1 MRTLIIIYLAV
12 CGIPHAT
19 FAQRSIHRPQPF
31 FTQQITASWSHAPDT
46 AHVLKNKNL
55 TYWPIFTRFDLEH
68 FRNNQL
74 PHKPITYRYDATR
87 VAHGETID
95 ALLQDCIK
103 RLKRTNS
110 RFSEI
115 GEFKILK
122 DRDFNYRHHSGVLIL
137 KCKKHPFIVKLF
149 MENPYTFTKP
159 YSKGIEPCFFFSMT
173 GGSSRYLTGFTRI
186 KNKQNIADMIDAS
199 PTWRNQVTLPR
210 KWFWMPHDVSWM
222 HIRGDH
228 LRGYGSVDTIEL
240 PGTYAV
246 ISDAI
251 ETDQPAGMFTREKRQ
266 VALDLA
272 RFLDENRL
280 DPHIDNFMIE
290 TGTHKIAIIDTE
302 HFASM
307 TGMQETMQ
315 FSSYKSW
322 YLKLSRKCFKDVM
335 LRSKQ
340 DRNRLL
346 TDDMPE
352 TLQIGW

>member
-1 MRTLIIIYLAV
+1 MRTWITIYLAI
-12 CGIPHAT
+12 CGIPHAIYT
-19 FAQRSIHRPQPF
+19 QRSIHRPQPI
-31 FTQQITASWSHAPDT
+31 FTQYITACWSHKPDT
-46 AHVLKNKNL
+46 KHTLTNKNL
-55 TYWPIFTRFDLEH
+55 SYWPIFTRFNKTH
-68 FRNNQL
+68 FLQNQL
-74 PHKPITYRYDATR
+74 PNAPITYRYDANKY
-87 VAHGETID
+87 VHGQTLST
-95 ALLQDCIK
+95 LLQDCIT
-103 RLKRTNS
+103 RLKKTHS

-122 DRDFNYRHHSGVLIL
+122 DRDFNYRYHSGVLIL

-159 YSKGIEPCFFFSMT
+159 YSKGVEPCFFFSMT

-186 KNKQNIADMIDAS
+186 KNKQNIAHIVDSSHEWKDHI
-199 PTWRNQVTLPR
+199 TLPR
-210 KWFWMPHDVSWM
+210 KWFWMPDDVNWM
-222 HIRGDH
+222 HVRGYH

-251 ETDQPAGMFTREKRQ
+251 ETDQPAGMFTCEKRK
-266 VALDLA
+266 VALNLA
-272 RFLDENRL
+272 QFLDKNRL

-290 TGTHKIAIIDTE
+290 KGTNKIAIIDTE

-307 TGMQETMQ
+307 TGIQETMQ

-335 LRSKQ
+335 LRSKR
-340 DRNRLL
+340 DRNRQL
-346 TDDMPE
+346 TDEIPD
-352 TLQIGW
+352 TLQIQW